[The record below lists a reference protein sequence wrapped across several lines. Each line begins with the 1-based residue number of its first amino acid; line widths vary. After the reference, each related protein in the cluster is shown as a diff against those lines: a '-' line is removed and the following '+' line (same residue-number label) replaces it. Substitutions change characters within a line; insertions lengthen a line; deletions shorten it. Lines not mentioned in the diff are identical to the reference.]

1 MRTAA
6 EITELLDELD
16 NCIADDLEDQDLDFK
31 QWPENSR
38 NDAIE
43 LVVKMAVCMVNG
55 GGGTVVFGVA
65 DRVSGRAAAIPGIP
79 LEIDLNMLKKAV
91 YDKTDPKITPVF
103 EDLKVPEGSGRVLI
117 MQIYPGLPPY
127 TDTSGRGTVRVG
139 KDCQPLT
146 GTMRRKI
153 AVETGECDYTAEQI
167 PGDPGSYLSPSA
179 MEQLRLVARE
189 HNAPDD
195 LLRLSDHDLFKN
207 LDLISA
213 SGHLTRAGLLLG
225 GTEDAI
231 RQFIPGHVWT
241 FLQMET
247 DTSYVNREDQKSALP
262 VSIKRLEDLLVPF
275 NPITTVVK
283 GMYHFEY
290 RTYPPVAIREIL
302 LNAFCH
308 RDYQIAGPVL
318 VKVFPTYLEISNN
331 GGFIGGITSD
341 NILHHPPSAR
351 NPCLVGAL
359 IRLHLVNRSN
369 LGISRAFQAFLMEGK
384 EPPYIDDVGDS
395 VRVVFR
401 KQEMSAHMRAFISE
415 QAGKGRYY
423 SVDELLII
431 HYLLHHP
438 EMVTSQASIL
448 CQRNESQIIDTLFTL
463 ESEGLVE
470 RGGTGRGTYWSIHP
484 VMHQLLSDSGD
495 NKQNRRIDREAAKT
509 RILSILMER
518 ARRGEKGLTNSDIR
532 KIIHY
537 DRNQVYQLMKELQR
551 EGSRIRWSGRGQS
564 AMYEYMDDC

>member
-16 NCIADDLEDQDLDFK
+16 HCIADELENQDLDFK

-65 DRVSGRAAAIPGIP
+65 DHIKGRANAILGIP
-79 LEIDLNMLKKAV
+79 LDIDVNILKKAV

-103 EDLKVPEGSGRVLI
+103 EDLKVPEGTGRVLI
-117 MQIYPGLPPY
+117 IQIYPGLPPY
-127 TDTSGRGTVRVG
+127 TDTSGRGTVRIG

-146 GTMRRKI
+146 GTMRKKI
-153 AVETGECDYTAEQI
+153 AVETGENDYTAEQI
-167 PGDPGSYLSPSA
+167 SGDPGLYLSPSA
-179 MEQLRLVARE
+179 MEQLRQIAQE
-189 HNAPDD
+189 HNAPED
-195 LLRLSDHDLFKN
+195 LLRLSDIELLKN
-207 LDLISA
+207 LDLMSA

-247 DTSYVNREDQKSALP
+247 DTSYINREDKTSAIP

-290 RTYPPVAIREIL
+290 RTYPPLAIREVLI
-302 LNAFCH
+302 NAFCH
-308 RDYQIAGPVL
+308 RDYQMAGPVL
-318 VKVFPTYLEISNN
+318 VKVFPTHLEISNN
-331 GGFIGGITSD
+331 GGFIGGITSN
-341 NILHHPPSAR
+341 NILHHSPSAR

-369 LGISRAFQAFLMEGK
+369 LGISRVFEAFLMEGK
-384 EPPYIDDVGDS
+384 EPPCIDDVGDS

-438 EMVTSQASIL
+438 EIVTYQASVL
-448 CQRNESQIIDTLFTL
+448 CQRSEAQIRDTLFTL
-463 ESEGLVE
+463 ESEGLIE
-470 RGGTGRGTYWSIHP
+470 RGGAGRGTYWSIP
-484 VMHQLLSDSGD
+484 PGIHQLLSDSKD
-495 NKQNRRIDREAAKT
+495 NNQKRRIDREAAKT

-551 EGSRIRWSGRGQS
+551 EGAQVKWSGRGQS
-564 AMYEYMDDC
+564 AMYEYIDNC

>member
-6 EITELLDELD
+6 EITQLLDELD
-16 NCIADDLEDQDLDFK
+16 HCIADDLEDQDLDFK

-38 NDAIE
+38 NDAVE

-65 DRVSGRAAAIPGIP
+65 DRVTGRANAIPGIP
-79 LEIDLNMLKKAV
+79 MDIDINILKKAV

-103 EDLKVPEGSGRVLI
+103 EDLKVLEGTGRILI

-146 GTMRRKI
+146 GTMRKKI
-153 AVETGECDYTAEQI
+153 AVETGESDYTAEQV
-167 PGDPGSYLSPSA
+167 PDDPEKYLSPSA
-179 MEQLRLVARE
+179 MEQLRQIAQE
-189 HNAPDD
+189 HNAPED
-195 LLRLSDHDLFKN
+195 LLRFSDIELLKN
-207 LDLISA
+207 LDLMIA

-247 DTSYVNREDQKSALP
+247 DTSYVNREDHRSALP

-275 NPITTVVK
+275 NPITTVVQ
-283 GMYHFEY
+283 GMYHFEF
-290 RTYPPVAIREIL
+290 RTYPPLAIREVLI
-302 LNAFCH
+302 NAFCH

-369 LGISRAFQAFLMEGK
+369 LGISQVFEAFLMEGK
-384 EPPYIDDVGDS
+384 EPPCIGDVGDS
-395 VRVVFR
+395 VRVIFR
-401 KQEMSAHMRAFISE
+401 KQEMSARMRAFIS
-415 QAGKGRYY
+415 
-423 SVDELLII
+423 
-431 HYLLHHP
+431 
-438 EMVTSQASIL
+438 
-448 CQRNESQIIDTLFTL
+448 
-463 ESEGLVE
+463 
-470 RGGTGRGTYWSIHP
+470 
-484 VMHQLLSDSGD
+484 
-495 NKQNRRIDREAAKT
+495 
-509 RILSILMER
+509 
-518 ARRGEKGLTNSDIR
+518 
-532 KIIHY
+532 
-537 DRNQVYQLMKELQR
+537 
-551 EGSRIRWSGRGQS
+551 
-564 AMYEYMDDC
+564 